1 MNITDK
7 TKNAALGLVFSQA
20 MDYLEKDPETNI
32 PKLMDM
38 VDKLMPTG
46 W

>member
-20 MDYLEKDPETNI
+20 MDYLERTPR
-32 PKLMDM
+32 
-38 VDKLMPTG
+38 PTSPS
-46 W
+46 